1 MTHKKLQ
8 SVHLS
13 KMDLRMRYVV
23 TLFLLLLPT
32 ASTLADDS
40 ETNPVA
46 KKIKSTLQ
54 KKVDKQFDQYD
65 GYCDL
70 MIEMEHKGKV
80 AIVKRVTGSGDT
92 KVCRFAR
99 SNLKSGKRYR
109 YKHPEK
115 YIRIHIT
122 TGS

>member
-1 MTHKKLQ
+1 
-8 SVHLS
+8 
-13 KMDLRMRYVV
+13 MRYVV
-23 TLFLLLLPT
+23 TSFLLLLPT

-99 SNLKSGKRYR
+99 SNLKTGKRYR

>member
-46 KKIKSTLQ
+46 KKI
-54 KKVDKQFDQYD
+54 
-65 GYCDL
+65 
-70 MIEMEHKGKV
+70 
-80 AIVKRVTGSGDT
+80 
-92 KVCRFAR
+92 
-99 SNLKSGKRYR
+99 
-109 YKHPEK
+109 
-115 YIRIHIT
+115 
-122 TGS
+122 

>member
-1 MTHKKLQ
+1 
-8 SVHLS
+8 
-13 KMDLRMRYVV
+13 MRYVV

-70 MIEMEHKGKV
+70 MIEMEHKEKV

-99 SNLKSGKRYR
+99 SNLKTGKRYR
-109 YKHPEK
+109 YKYPEK

>member
-1 MTHKKLQ
+1 
-8 SVHLS
+8 
-13 KMDLRMRYVV
+13 MRYVV

-70 MIEMEHKGKV
+70 KGDVVVEAGLLSK
-80 AIVKRVTGSGDT
+80 ANGGYLILP
-92 KVCRFAR
+92 A
-99 SNLKSGKRYR
+99 NLILANPGY
-109 YKHPEK
+109 
-115 YIRIHIT
+115 
-122 TGS
+122 